1 TPHHTKRA
9 LFVQVPENPSN
20 RNAPIEFYLG
30 LGSFNEYST
39 SGGKNFRN
47 TKDDVDISIIHINK
61 FVKDALKGVPNNIE
75 ILFVRRQDYLKVTP
89 LGRALIDQRHLFLSK
104 QIEKKYRGYANS
116 QIQKLKNKTQGREDL
131 IDRFGYD
138 TKCFMHSIRLI
149 TSAIEILETGDFS
162 TFRSNRRLLL
172 ECRKG
177 NYSFK
182 EALEMITM
190 YDHHLKI
197 AMQKSE
203 LPDYPDYNKVNELL
217 IEINRKGL
225 HF

>member
-1 TPHHTKRA
+1 
-9 LFVQVPENPSN
+9 
-20 RNAPIEFYLG
+20 
-30 LGSFNEYST
+30 
-39 SGGKNFRN
+39 
-47 TKDDVDISIIHINK
+47 
-61 FVKDALKGVPNNIE
+61 
-75 ILFVRRQDYLKVTP
+75 
-89 LGRALIDQRHLFLSK
+89 
-104 QIEKKYRGYANS
+104 
-116 QIQKLKNKTQGREDL
+116 
-131 IDRFGYD
+131 
-138 TKCFMHSIRLI
+138 MHSIRLI